1 LAAEDLAD
9 FEEPRDPPAALLQVN
24 DLHVSYGRIRALQGV
39 SLTVPDA
46 AIVALIGAN
55 GAGKSTLL
63 RAISG
68 IVRAR
73 QGTVRFLGEDL
84 VGLPVHR
91 IVRRRVIHVPEGRGM
106 LARMTVRE
114 NLRLGSLAAG
124 GRHDAQPDLEHVFAL
139 FPVLRERQRQL
150 AGSLSGGE
158 QQMLAIARAMMAR
171 PRLLMLDEPSLGLAP
186 LLVREIFRIVP
197 QLAGTG
203 TAVLLVEQNARMA
216 LQCAAHAYVLQTGR
230 VVLSGR
236 AADLLA
242 APEVQRAYLGA
253 G

>member
-1 LAAEDLAD
+1 MAAEALAD

-24 DLHVSYGRIRALQGV
+24 DLHVSYGRIRAVQGV

-68 IVRAR
+68 IVRPR
-73 QGTVRFLGEDL
+73 QGTVRFLGENL

-114 NLRLGSLAAG
+114 NLRLGGLRRGATRRAAG
-124 GRHDAQPDLEHVFAL
+124 
-139 FPVLRERQRQL
+139 
-150 AGSLSGGE
+150 
-158 QQMLAIARAMMAR
+158 ARASVRAVPSAPRAR
-171 PRLLMLDEPSLGLAP
+171 SASSP
-186 LLVREIFRIVP
+186 
-197 QLAGTG
+197 
-203 TAVLLVEQNARMA
+203 
-216 LQCAAHAYVLQTGR
+216 
-230 VVLSGR
+230 
-236 AADLLA
+236 
-242 APEVQRAYLGA
+242 GA
-253 G
+253 

>member
-1 LAAEDLAD
+1 LAATNS
-9 FEEPRDPPAALLQVN
+9 ALLEVD
-24 DLHVSYGRIRALQGV
+24 DLHVSYGRIRAVQGV

-46 AIVALIGAN
+46 AVVALIGAN

-68 IVRAR
+68 IVRPHHGA
-73 QGTVRFLGEDL
+73 VRYLGEDL

-91 IVRRRVIHVPEGRGM
+91 LVRRRVIHVPEGRGM
-106 LARMTVRE
+106 LARMTVLE
-114 NLRLGSLAAG
+114 NLRLGGFALKGAG
-124 GRHDAQPDLEHVFAL
+124 HGASNLEGVFAL
-139 FPVLRERQRQL
+139 FPVLRERRGQL

-158 QQMLAIARAMMAR
+158 QQMLAIARAMMAS

-186 LLVREIFRIVP
+186 LLVREIFRIIP
-197 QLAGTG
+197 RLTAAG

>member
-1 LAAEDLAD
+1 MNV
-9 FEEPRDPPAALLQVN
+9 PALLEIE
-24 DLHVSYGRIRALQGV
+24 DLHVSYGRIRAVQGV

-63 RAISG
+63 RTISG
-68 IVRAR
+68 IVRPR
-73 QGTVRFLGEDL
+73 RGTVRFLGEDL
-84 VGLPVHR
+84 VGLPVHQ
-91 IVRRRVIHVPEGRGM
+91 IARRHVIHVPEGRGM
-106 LARMTVRE
+106 LARMTVLE
-114 NLRLGSLAAG
+114 NLRLGGFARSGHARA
-124 GRHDAQPDLEHVFAL
+124 LELDRVFAL
-139 FPVLRERQRQL
+139 FPVLSQRRGQL

-158 QQMLAIARAMMAR
+158 QQMLAIARGMMAR

-186 LLVREIFRIVP
+186 LLVREIFRIIP
-197 QLAGTG
+197 RLTAEG

-230 VVLSGR
+230 VVLSGP

-242 APEVQRAYLGA
+242 TPEVQRAYLGA

>member
-1 LAAEDLAD
+1 LAANS
-9 FEEPRDPPAALLQVN
+9 AALLEVE

-39 SLTVPDA
+39 SLSVPEGA
-46 AIVALIGAN
+46 VVALIGAN

-68 IVRAR
+68 IVRPRRGA
-73 QGTVRFLGEDL
+73 VRFRGENL
-84 VGLPVHR
+84 VGLPVHQ

-106 LARMTVRE
+106 LARMSVLE
-114 NLRLGSLAAG
+114 NLRIGGFARRDRAG
-124 GRHDAQPDLEHVFAL
+124 TSAELDRVFAL
-139 FPVLRERQRQL
+139 FPVLRERRDQM

-158 QQMLAIARAMMAR
+158 QQMLAIGRAMMAG

-186 LLVREIFRIVP
+186 LVVREIFRIIP
-197 QLAGTG
+197 RLTAEGA
-203 TAVLLVEQNARMA
+203 AVLLVEQNARMA
-216 LQCAAHAYVLQTGR
+216 LQCAAHASVLQTGR

-242 APEVQRAYLGA
+242 SPDVQRAYLGVTEA
-253 G
+253 P

>member
-1 LAAEDLAD
+1 MNV
-9 FEEPRDPPAALLQVN
+9 PALLEIE
-24 DLHVSYGRIRALQGV
+24 DLHVSYGRIRAVQGV
-39 SLTVPDA
+39 SLSVPDA
-46 AIVALIGAN
+46 AVVALIGAN

-68 IVRAR
+68 IVRPRRGA
-73 QGTVRFLGEDL
+73 VRFLGEDL
-84 VGLPVHR
+84 VGLPVHQ
-91 IVRRRVIHVPEGRGM
+91 IVRRRVVHVPEGRGI
-106 LARMTVRE
+106 LARMTVLE
-114 NLRLGSLAAG
+114 NLRLGGFARRDQANLA
-124 GRHDAQPDLEHVFAL
+124 LELDRVVTL
-139 FPVLRERQRQL
+139 FPLLRERRGQL

-186 LLVREIFRIVP
+186 LVVREIFRIIP
-197 QLAGTG
+197 RLTAEG

-216 LQCAAHAYVLQTGR
+216 LQCAAHAYVLQTGC